1 MLLRALPFVLPFSAP
16 LLSSACDTPEALA
29 ADMATPYNSHGG
41 LGGVV
46 ESQEEMGAGVPVT
59 LLPQDAGNVRD
70 THTTRTHTDCT
81 FPIADPCAYL
91 YSTPLHSPHK
101 NVSRRLPLPASTA
114 PRTGSTSCRRRLDL
128 DSGPFLS
135 RGAVGATTK
144 SAASAVPRPS
154 SGRLTTSRKRPGA
167 PV

>member
-1 MLLRALPFVLPFSAP
+1 MVTRPDKLASCAPLDYTSSQIRGDKAANRVQKGSFSKMIKRTRSFTVPRATAKRVKWADSQAPALPFV
-16 LLSSACDTPEALA
+16 A
-29 ADMATPYNSHGG
+29 AIKVC
-41 LGGVV
+41 L
-46 ESQEEMGAGVPVT
+46 
-59 LLPQDAGNVRD
+59 
-70 THTTRTHTDCT
+70 DCT